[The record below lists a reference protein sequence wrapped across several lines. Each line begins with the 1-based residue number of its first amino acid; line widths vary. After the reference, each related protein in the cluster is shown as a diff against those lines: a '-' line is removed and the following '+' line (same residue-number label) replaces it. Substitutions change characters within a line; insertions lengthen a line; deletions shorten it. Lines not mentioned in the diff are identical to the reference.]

1 MPAKTARLDAKFFPA
16 ELAEYEVEH
25 NPGHDLLVM
34 LKQCAEAPPAKF
46 NRVFAPYSRNPI
58 AILLGAAAI
67 EGYTNYAGHHICK
80 DWNEYI
86 KGNRSFPQKLRH
98 VFSAT
103 KNPEKLE
110 GRVYQ
115 QTMRLISFRGAHLAH
130 PKFLHHTSVQKGPPP
145 TVFDHVDAD
154 YSATKVLEIATNFK
168 GSLLSDLKLDDSSF
182 RQSCYVSPSG
192 AASLSAGS
200 GLAQLVR
207 KKIS

>member
-1 MPAKTARLDAKFFPA
+1 MPAKTAQLDAKFFPA

-25 NPGHDLLVM
+25 NPGHDLLAM
-34 LKQCAEAPPAKF
+34 LKQCAEAPPEKF
-46 NRVFAPYSRNPI
+46 NRVFAAYSRNPI

-86 KGNRSFPQKLRH
+86 KGNRSFPEKLRH

-103 KNPEKLE
+103 ENPKKTS
-110 GRVYQ
+110 GHVYQ
-115 QTMRLISFRGAHLAH
+115 QTMRLIRFRGAHLAH

-154 YSATKVLEIATNFK
+154 YSAAKVLQIATKFK
-168 GSLLSDLKLDDSSF
+168 DALLSDLKLDDYPF
-182 RQSCYVSPSG
+182 RQSYVSPPG
-192 AASLSAGS
+192 AASLSKGS
-200 GLAQLVR
+200 GLAWLVR
-207 KKIS
+207 KKTS

>member
-1 MPAKTARLDAKFFPA
+1 MPAKTAQLDAKFFPA

-25 NPGHDLLVM
+25 NPGHDLLAM
-34 LKQCAEAPPAKF
+34 LKRCAEAPPEKF
-46 NRVFAPYSRNPI
+46 NRVFAAYSRNPI

-86 KGNRSFPQKLRH
+86 KGNRSFPEKLRH

-103 KNPEKLE
+103 ENPKKTS
-110 GRVYQ
+110 GHVYQ
-115 QTMRLISFRGAHLAH
+115 QTMRLIRFRGAHLAH

-154 YSATKVLEIATNFK
+154 YSAAKVLQIATKFK
-168 GSLLSDLKLDDSSF
+168 DALLSDLKLDDYPF
-182 RQSCYVSPSG
+182 RQSYVSPPG
-192 AASLSAGS
+192 AASLSKGS
-200 GLAQLVR
+200 GLAWLVR
-207 KKIS
+207 KKTS